1 MGVLLVTGGSRGIG
15 AAIARV
21 AARKGYDVC
30 VNYVRA
36 RERADEV
43 AAAVRAE
50 GRRALVVQADVSREE
65 DIMAMFRAVDRELG
79 PIDALV
85 NNAGIDYERLV
96 ADVER
101 SGVERVFG
109 VNVIG
114 LILCCRE
121 AVRRMSRDRGGHGG
135 TIVNISSVAARTGGL
150 PKDAVYT
157 ASKGAVDTFTRAL
170 SIEVAAQG
178 VRVCSVRPD
187 GPHRPARGGRRN
199 GLVALLTG
207 SELRHRLHLRRE
219 RRPMTLRAGW
229 PFRISLLLAL
239 TLALPRAG
247 PTQLTSRAS
256 VGFLSA
262 NARAA
267 MSPRIDAFRRGL
279 HELGYVEGQQVI
291 LEYRFAEGR
300 IDRLPTLATELVRL
314 PVSVIVTEGATAT
327 RFAKEATSTIPIVMA
342 QDPDPVGAGLV
353 ASLARPGGNVTGL
366 SNLRPEL

>member
-1 MGVLLVTGGSRGIG
+1 
-15 AAIARV
+15 
-21 AARKGYDVC
+21 
-30 VNYVRA
+30 
-36 RERADEV
+36 
-43 AAAVRAE
+43 
-50 GRRALVVQADVSREE
+50 
-65 DIMAMFRAVDRELG
+65 
-79 PIDALV
+79 
-85 NNAGIDYERLV
+85 
-96 ADVER
+96 
-101 SGVERVFG
+101 
-109 VNVIG
+109 
-114 LILCCRE
+114 
-121 AVRRMSRDRGGHGG
+121 
-135 TIVNISSVAARTGGL
+135 
-150 PKDAVYT
+150 
-157 ASKGAVDTFTRAL
+157 
-170 SIEVAAQG
+170 
-178 VRVCSVRPD
+178 
-187 GPHRPARGGRRN
+187 
-199 GLVALLTG
+199 
-207 SELRHRLHLRRE
+207 
-219 RRPMTLRAGW
+219 MTLRAGW

-353 ASLARPGGNVTGL
+353 ASLARPGGNITGL
-366 SNLRPEL
+366 SNLRPELGGKRLELLKETLPRLVRVAVLGTSTVPGTERLLKETEMAATGLGVQVEFLEIRDPRDIATAFGAAVKGHADAAVVLASPVLLSHRAPIVELAARNRLPAMYYTPEFVEDGGLMSYGVNALDLFRRAATYVDKI

>member
-1 MGVLLVTGGSRGIG
+1 MGVVLVTGGSRGIG

-30 VNYVRA
+30 VNFVRA

-96 ADVER
+96 ADVEV
-101 SGVERVFG
+101 SGIERVFG

-121 AVRRMSRDRGGHGG
+121 AVRRMSRDRGGRGG

-178 VRVCSVRPD
+178 VRVCSVRP
-187 GPHRPARGGRRN
+187 GLTLTEIFESTLGQEGASELARRAVPMGRIGQPEEVAATVLWLCSPEASYVTGFTYDVSGGR
-199 GLVALLTG
+199 
-207 SELRHRLHLRRE
+207 
-219 RRPMTLRAGW
+219 
-229 PFRISLLLAL
+229 
-239 TLALPRAG
+239 
-247 PTQLTSRAS
+247 
-256 VGFLSA
+256 
-262 NARAA
+262 
-267 MSPRIDAFRRGL
+267 
-279 HELGYVEGQQVI
+279 
-291 LEYRFAEGR
+291 
-300 IDRLPTLATELVRL
+300 
-314 PVSVIVTEGATAT
+314 
-327 RFAKEATSTIPIVMA
+327 
-342 QDPDPVGAGLV
+342 
-353 ASLARPGGNVTGL
+353 
-366 SNLRPEL
+366 

>member
-15 AAIARV
+15 AAIAKV

-65 DIMAMFRAVDRELG
+65 DIVAMFRAIDRELG

-101 SGVERVFG
+101 AGVERVFD

-121 AVRRMSRDRGGHGG
+121 AVRRMSHDHGGRGGS
-135 TIVNISSVAARTGGL
+135 IVNVSSVAARTGGL

-157 ASKGAVDTFTRAL
+157 ASKGAVDAFTRGL
-170 SIEVAAQG
+170 SNEVAGQG
-178 VRVCSVRPD
+178 VRVCAVRP
-187 GPHRPARGGRRN
+187 GLTLTEIFEGSMGQEGASELARRAVPMGRIGRPEEIAAMVLWLCSPEASYVTGFTYDVSGGR
-199 GLVALLTG
+199 
-207 SELRHRLHLRRE
+207 
-219 RRPMTLRAGW
+219 
-229 PFRISLLLAL
+229 
-239 TLALPRAG
+239 
-247 PTQLTSRAS
+247 
-256 VGFLSA
+256 
-262 NARAA
+262 
-267 MSPRIDAFRRGL
+267 
-279 HELGYVEGQQVI
+279 
-291 LEYRFAEGR
+291 
-300 IDRLPTLATELVRL
+300 
-314 PVSVIVTEGATAT
+314 
-327 RFAKEATSTIPIVMA
+327 
-342 QDPDPVGAGLV
+342 
-353 ASLARPGGNVTGL
+353 
-366 SNLRPEL
+366 